1 MTKEQWEEEAKKVVD
16 GYLERKDGHFDDT
29 MCARFYGCD
38 FEAQSISIEFTTQ
51 PWQRNERDGIHGGAI
66 AGMFDTACGVVANFV
81 AENEAATSDMYVSY
95 IRPLEL
101 GEHAVL
107 TTTIVRIGRTMI
119 RLRAELFCKESGK
132 LIATSVSNWIPL

>member
-1 MTKEQWEEEAKKVVD
+1 MTKEQWETD
-16 GYLERKDGHFDDT
+16 
-29 MCARFYGCD
+29 
-38 FEAQSISIEFTTQ
+38 
-51 PWQRNERDGIHGGAI
+51 
-66 AGMFDTACGVVANFV
+66 
-81 AENEAATSDMYVSY
+81 